1 MAPHGECSDYAGQY
15 KAYLSTLSIS
25 TFWHDPDLESG
36 DCVRGNRGEDGPVE
50 SRHESPPQKKRTSE
64 VQEYLEMNKHL
75 AGRISAHA
83 TRNTA
88 CPLNQASLRD
98 LKLQKES
105 RLSLSYFSLL
115 NMDGET
121 NGTSADIPIGQEV

>member
-1 MAPHGECSDYAGQY
+1 M
-15 KAYLSTLSIS
+15 
-25 TFWHDPDLESG
+25 
-36 DCVRGNRGEDGPVE
+36 N
-50 SRHESPPQKKRTSE
+50 PPLKKRTSE
-64 VQEYLEMNKHL
+64 VREYLETNKHL
-75 AGRISAHA
+75 AGWISAHA